1 VSINHRV
8 AGLLASYFDIVF
20 AVNRVP
26 HPGEKHLISAAV
38 GSCPRLPFEMAAD
51 LSEILETA
59 TTDLAGLPGRVDR
72 LLDRLDALLAA
83 EGLAP

>member
-1 VSINHRV
+1 
-8 AGLLASYFDIVF
+8 
-20 AVNRVP
+20 
-26 HPGEKHLISAAV
+26 
-38 GSCPRLPFEMAAD
+38 MAAD
-51 LSEILETA
+51 LGEILETA